1 MNIMQ
6 FFLGGGEVSKTQY
19 NFEIRYD
26 LMYKTKFAKVL
37 KLKYLQIYSA
47 RSPKIVILKGHSHVI

>member
-1 MNIMQ
+1 M
-6 FFLGGGEVSKTQY
+6 SKTQY
-19 NFEIRYD
+19 TPGIRYD

-47 RSPKIVILKGHSHVI
+47 RSPKIAILKGHSHVI